1 MVYTYDT
8 NIQFADFQ
16 KKKYKEFLNL
26 ITLIEK
32 NKISLFLYPDN
43 CELGKRWNDSFP
55 LNWCYLRA
63 KMINHIL
70 FNQIEEVTV

>member
-1 MVYTYDT
+1 MIIYTYDT

-16 KKKYKEFLNL
+16 KKNTKNFLIYVDRN
-26 ITLIEK
+26 

-55 LNWCYLRA
+55 LN
-63 KMINHIL
+63 
-70 FNQIEEVTV
+70 

>member
-1 MVYTYDT
+1 MMVYTYDT

-16 KKKYKEFLNL
+16 KKKKYEEFLNL
-26 ITLIEK
+26 RCRK

-55 LNWCYLRA
+55 LN
-63 KMINHIL
+63 
-70 FNQIEEVTV
+70 